1 MSKFVFHYIIS
12 TSRIYGGNFM
22 STKKWGL
29 GILTAF
35 VIGNMIGGGI
45 FMLPASLAQVASPMG
60 STLAWMATG
69 FGVLMIALV
78 FGNLATRK
86 PELKA
91 GPQSYAQAMFSS
103 PKAGNVAGYSM
114 AWGYWAANWA
124 ATASVIISF
133 AGYLSTFFPILQ
145 SKQVLFSLGSFQL
158 EVGKVLTFT
167 VCSVVLWGIQWILSR
182 DFNYAGNINI
192 LATGTK
198 VAGFLV
204 FIILTVWIFDA
215 SNLGNGFEFVN
226 EEGQALSLSS
236 QMNGAAITMLWAFI
250 GIESAVMLSNR
261 AKSQKDVKKATLL
274 GLVISVTIY
283 VGITLLTMGAIPQE
297 ELQHSQKPLVD
308 ALRTVVGNSG
318 SYIMAILALISLF
331 GSTVGWIVVS
341 SEVPYQAA
349 KEGLFPAFFAKTN
362 KKDSPVRSM
371 FITNFMSQIFLF
383 STVSGTVN
391 QAYNFAIV
399 VATLA
404 YLVPYLVSV
413 LYQLKLIITGE
424 TYQTTMGIR
433 IYDGVI
439 TILALIYSI
448 WVIKTGTADWNTF
461 FLGVGLFV
469 VGLVLYPVIM
479 RKSFNHE
486 KLELKKA

>member
-1 MSKFVFHYIIS
+1 MA
-12 TSRIYGGNFM
+12 
-22 STKKWGL
+22 TKKWGVW
-29 GILTAF
+29 ILTAF

-69 FGVLMIALV
+69 LGVWMIALV

-133 AGYLSTFFPILQ
+133 AGYLSTFFPVMQ
-145 SKQVLFSLGSFQL
+145 SKQVLLTIGTFQL
-158 EVGKVLTFT
+158 EVGKALTFT

-198 VAGFLV
+198 VVGFLLY
-204 FIILTVWIFDA
+204 IILTVWIFDA
-215 SNLGNGFEFVN
+215 SNLGDGFEFIN
-226 EEGQALSLSS
+226 QEGQSLSLSS
-236 QMNGAAITMLWAFI
+236 QINGAAITMLWAFI

-274 GLVISVTIY
+274 GLVISVLIY

-297 ELQHSQKPLVD
+297 ELQQSQKPLVD
-308 ALRTVVGNSG
+308 ALRAVVGNKG
-318 SYIMAILALISLF
+318 AYIMAILALISLF

-362 KKDSPVRSM
+362 KTGSPVRSL
-371 FITNFMSQIFLF
+371 FITNFMTQLFLF

-424 TYQTTMGIR
+424 TYQNTKGVR

-439 TILALIYSI
+439 TILALIYSV
-448 WVIKTGTADWNTF
+448 WVIKTGTADLKTF
-461 FLGVGLFV
+461 LLGIGLFV
-469 VGLVLYPVIM
+469 LGLVLYPFIM
-479 RKSFNHE
+479 RKPINNQQVES
-486 KLELKKA
+486 KTA

>member
-1 MSKFVFHYIIS
+1 MA
-12 TSRIYGGNFM
+12 
-22 STKKWGL
+22 TKKWGVW
-29 GILTAF
+29 ILTAF

-69 FGVLMIALV
+69 LGVWMIALV

-103 PKAGNVAGYSM
+103 PKAGNVAGYSI

-133 AGYLSTFFPILQ
+133 AGYLSTFFPVMQ
-145 SKQVLFSLGSFQL
+145 SKQVLLTIGTFQL
-158 EVGKVLTFT
+158 EVGKALTFT

-198 VAGFLV
+198 VVGFLV
-204 FIILTVWIFDA
+204 YIILTVWIFDA
-215 SNLGNGFEFVN
+215 SNLGDGFEFVN
-226 EEGQALSLSS
+226 QEGQSLSLSS
-236 QMNGAAITMLWAFI
+236 QINGAAITMLWAFI

-274 GLVISVTIY
+274 GLIISVFIY
-283 VGITLLTMGAIPQE
+283 AGITLLTMGAIPQE
-297 ELQHSQKPLVD
+297 ELQQSQKPLVD
-308 ALRTVVGNSG
+308 ALHVVVGNKG
-318 SYIMAILALISLF
+318 AYIMAILALISLF
-331 GSTVGWIVVS
+331 GSTIGWIVVS

-362 KKDSPVRSM
+362 KTGSPVRSL
-371 FITNFMSQIFLF
+371 FITNFMTQLFLF

-424 TYQTTMGIR
+424 TYQNTNGAR

-439 TILALIYSI
+439 TILALIYSV
-448 WVIKTGTADWNTF
+448 WVIKTGTADLKTF
-461 FLGVGLFV
+461 LLGIGLFV
-469 VGLVLYPVIM
+469 LGLGLYPFIM
-479 RKSFNHE
+479 RKPINNEQVES
-486 KLELKKA
+486 KTA

>member
-1 MSKFVFHYIIS
+1 ME
-12 TSRIYGGNFM
+12 
-22 STKKWGL
+22 TKKWGVW
-29 GILTAF
+29 ILTAF

-45 FMLPASLAQVASPMG
+45 FMLPTSLAQVASPMG

-69 FGVLMIALV
+69 LGVWMIALV

-133 AGYLSTFFPILQ
+133 AGYLTTFFPIMQ
-145 SKQVLFSLGSFQL
+145 SKQVLLTMGNFQL
-158 EVGKVLTFT
+158 EVGKALTFT

-182 DFNYAGNINI
+182 DFNNAGNINI

-198 VAGFLV
+198 VVGFLLY
-204 FIILTVWIFDA
+204 IILTVWIFDA
-215 SNLGNGFEFVN
+215 SNLGDGFQFVN
-226 EEGQALSLSS
+226 QEGQSLSLTS
-236 QMNGAAITMLWAFI
+236 QINGAAITMLWAFI

-274 GLVISVTIY
+274 GLVISVFIY
-283 VGITLLTMGAIPQE
+283 IGITLLTMGAIPQE
-297 ELQHSQKPLVD
+297 ELQQSQKPLVD
-308 ALRTVVGNSG
+308 ALRAVVGNNG
-318 SYIMAILALISLF
+318 AYIMAILALISLF
-331 GSTVGWIVVS
+331 GSTIGWIVVS

-362 KKDSPVRSM
+362 KKGSPVRSL
-371 FITNFMSQIFLF
+371 FITNFMTQLFLF
-383 STVSGTVN
+383 STVSGTVS

-413 LYQLKLIITGE
+413 LYQLKLIITRE
-424 TYQTTMGIR
+424 TYQATKGVR
-433 IYDGVI
+433 VYDGVI
-439 TILALIYSI
+439 TILALIYSV
-448 WVIKTGTADWNTF
+448 WVIKTGTADLKTF
-461 FLGVGLFV
+461 LLGVGLFV
-469 VGLVLYPVIM
+469 LGLVLYPFIM
-479 RKSFNHE
+479 KKPFNNE
-486 KLELKKA
+486 QVESKNA